1 MMEGKGGGA
10 MVRVRVKKLVVAFAA
25 TTQAMKMEACAK
37 AAGTPGRII
46 PLPPVIDAGCGL
58 SWCAP
63 PEARAEI
70 AQLLQREEIQAEGL
84 YELLL

>member
-1 MMEGKGGGA
+1 MA
-10 MVRVRVKKLVVAFAA
+10 RIRVKKLVIAFAA

-37 AAGTPGRII
+37 AAGAAGRII